1 MKLFLTLLAYLIFQ
15 FGYSQSWQDVGGGTN
30 NSSHGM
36 LVGNNK
42 LINLGSF
49 NSPCNRV
56 AEWDGAAWN
65 CLGGGVGIV
74 ARAGVVWDGK
84 LVVVGDFWNVQQ
96 PCVGCNGVAVWDGV
110 SWTPLGNGVNND
122 VLSITVWNN
131 ELVIAG
137 DFTQADG
144 VPVARIVKWNG
155 AVWESVGPIGSFD
168 NDIRAMVEFEGELWV
183 GGDFK
188 IQAYNFQ

>member
-1 MKLFLTLLAYLIFQ
+1 MHSSW
-15 FGYSQSWQDVGGGTN
+15 GWSQTWQDVGGGTN

-36 LVGNNK
+36 LVWNNQ

-49 NSPCNRV
+49 NNPCNRV
-56 AEWDGAAWN
+56 ASWDGANWN

-74 ARAGVVWDGK
+74 ARAATVWDGK

-110 SWTPLGNGVNND
+110 SWEPLGNGVNND
-122 VLSITVWNN
+122 VLSITVCNN
-131 ELVIAG
+131 ELVISG
-137 DFTQADG
+137 DFTMSDG

-155 AVWESVGPIGSFD
+155 WTT
-168 NDIRAMVEFEGELWV
+168 
-183 GGDFK
+183 
-188 IQAYNFQ
+188 